1 MSELRVSR
9 RSFVAGAG
17 AFAAVAPSILR
28 GQDAKRVF
36 KVAVVGCGGRGGG
49 AVGDI
54 TAAAKRLGQEVKL
67 VAAADFFPERAAGVC
82 KRYGCDEKFAFGG
95 AAGYQKVMETDAEI
109 VLLCAPPFYRPLHM
123 EACVKAKKHI
133 FAEKPIATDPAGLR
147 RFLASVEEAKK
158 ANLSILSG
166 TCYRHHNQALQQI
179 GPILGGAIG
188 RPCGGVVYR
197 CHGGTNTWGNTL
209 PRKAGETNTGYMSRA
224 WYGWRH
230 MSGDNLTEQGIHEVD
245 LANWFIGR
253 TPRVAMAI
261 GARHRRAT
269 GNGYD
274 CISVDYDYDDG
285 LHVHAIARQV
295 DGCADRCH
303 AFISGSEGEMAVLG
317 KIRRYDGKEVA
328 LDKKAIEGRPTE
340 GSDSSMMVLEHWD
353 HLNALMKGELLHE
366 GEQVAMATATTIMGT
381 IAAYSGQAVRMSDML
396 TNTESALY
404 NGQNNPFLPDDF
416 DKGDVDLPEEFKAP
430 VPGRAS

>member
-1 MSELRVSR
+1 MSKFTVSR
-9 RSFVAGAG
+9 RSFVAGVG
-17 AFAAVAPSILR
+17 ALAAVAPSILR
-28 GQDAKRVF
+28 GQDTKRVF
-36 KVAVVGCGGRGGG
+36 KFAVVGCGERGNG
-49 AVGDI
+49 AAGDI
-54 TAAAKRLGQEVKL
+54 TAAAARLGHEAKL
-67 VAAADFFPERAAGVC
+67 VAASDFFADRAIGVC
-82 KRYGCDEKFAFGG
+82 KKYGCDEKFAFGG

-123 EACVKAKKHI
+123 DACVKAKKHI

-166 TCYRHHNQALQQI
+166 TCYRHSSRALRQI

-209 PRKAGETNTGYMSRA
+209 PRKEGESNTGYMSRS

-253 TPRVAMAI
+253 TPRAAMAI

-274 CISVDYDYDDG
+274 CISVDYDYGEG

-303 AFISGSEGEMAVLG
+303 AFVSGSEGEITVLG
-317 KIRRYDGKEVA
+317 SIKRYDGKAVEP
-328 LDKKAIEGRPTE
+328 DEKAVEGRDE
-340 GSDSSMMVLEHWD
+340 NMMMMEHWD
-353 HLNALMKGELLHE
+353 HLNALLKGELLHE

-396 TNTESALY
+396 TNTESPLY
-404 NGQNNPFLPDDF
+404 NGQNNPFLPEDF
-416 DKGDVDLPEEFKAP
+416 DKGDVELPEEFKGP
-430 VPGRAS
+430 VPGK